1 MLHIA
6 KFTFSPIQENTYV
19 LYTPDGLAA
28 IIDPGC
34 YFDHEKTALA
44 KFIAE
49 KTLHVQLLLQT
60 HCHLDHVFGLQW
72 AAEKYGLQ
80 PHMHPIEEQVLQFA
94 PLSGQQWNLP
104 FVNYSGPIHYIND
117 NDTLQLGN
125 HTLQA
130 IFAPGHSPGHLC
142 YYCEEQAFIIAGD
155 VLFERSIGRTDLPGG
170 DHDTLLH
177 SIRTRLFTLPEHTMV
192 HPGHGQATKVGLEKR
207 HNPFLQ

>member
-28 IIDPGC
+28 IVDPGC

-44 KFIAE
+44 NFIAE
-49 KTLHVQLLLQT
+49 KTLNVQYLLQT

-72 AAEKYGLQ
+72 AADTYQLQ
-80 PHMHPIEEQVLQFA
+80 PHMHPIEEQVLQYA
-94 PLSGQQWNLP
+94 PMSGQRWNLP
-104 FVNYSGPIHYIND
+104 FTCYSGPIHYLND

-125 HTLQA
+125 NTLQA

-142 YYCEEQAFIIAGD
+142 YYCAEQHFIIAGD

-170 DHDTLLH
+170 NHDTLLN
-177 SIRTRLFTLPEHTMV
+177 SIRTRLFTLPDHTAV
-192 HPGHGQATKVGLEKR
+192 HPGHGDVTKIGLEKR

>member
-19 LYTPDGLAA
+19 LYTPDSLAA

-34 YFDHEKTALA
+34 YFDQEKTALA
-44 KFIAE
+44 NFIAE
-49 KTLHVQLLLQT
+49 KTLNVQFLLQT

-72 AAEKYGLQ
+72 AAETYQLQ

-94 PLSGQQWNLP
+94 PISGQRWNLP
-104 FVNYSGPIHYIND
+104 FTNYSGPIHYLND

-125 HTLQA
+125 NTLQA

-142 YYCEEQAFIIAGD
+142 YYCAEQDFIVAGD

-170 DHDTLLH
+170 DHDTLLN
-177 SIRTRLFTLPEHTMV
+177 SIRNRLFTLPENTVV
-192 HPGHGQATKVGLEKR
+192 HPGHGDATKIGLEKR

>member
-44 KFIAE
+44 NFIAE
-49 KTLHVQLLLQT
+49 KTLNVQFLLQT

-72 AAEKYGLQ
+72 AAETYELQ
-80 PHMHPIEEQVLQFA
+80 PHMHRIEEQVLQYA
-94 PLSGQQWNLP
+94 PMSGQRWNLP
-104 FVNYSGPIHYIND
+104 FTNYSGPIHYLND

-125 HTLQA
+125 NTLQA

-142 YYCEEQAFIIAGD
+142 YYCAEHNFIIAGD

-170 DHDTLLH
+170 DHETLLH
-177 SIRTRLFTLPEHTMV
+177 SIRTRLFTLPDATVV
-192 HPGHGQATKVGLEKR
+192 HPGHGDATKIGLEKR

>member
-34 YFDHEKTALA
+34 YLDHEKTALA
-44 KFIAE
+44 NFIAE
-49 KTLHVQLLLQT
+49 KTLNVQFLLQT

-72 AAEKYGLQ
+72 AAETYQLQ

-94 PLSGQQWNLP
+94 PISGQRWNLP
-104 FVNYSGPIHYIND
+104 FTNYSGPIHYLND

-125 HTLQA
+125 NTLQA

-142 YYCEEQAFIIAGD
+142 YYCAEQDFIIAGD

-170 DHDTLLH
+170 DHDALLN
-177 SIRTRLFTLPEHTMV
+177 SIRTRLFTLPENTVV
-192 HPGHGQATKVGLEKR
+192 HPGHGDATKIGLEKR

>member
-34 YFDHEKTALA
+34 YFDHEKTTLA
-44 KFIAE
+44 NFIAE
-49 KTLHVQLLLQT
+49 KTLKVQFLLQT

-72 AAEKYGLQ
+72 AAETYQLQ
-80 PHMHPIEEQVLQFA
+80 PHMHPIEEQVLQYA
-94 PLSGQQWNLP
+94 PMSGQRWNLP
-104 FVNYSGPIHYIND
+104 FTCYSGPIHYLND

-125 HTLQA
+125 NTLQA

-142 YYCEEQAFIIAGD
+142 YYCAEQNFIIAGD

-170 DHDTLLH
+170 DHDTLLN
-177 SIRTRLFTLPEHTMV
+177 SIRTRLFTLPESTMV
-192 HPGHGQATKVGLEKR
+192 HPGHGDATKIGLEKR